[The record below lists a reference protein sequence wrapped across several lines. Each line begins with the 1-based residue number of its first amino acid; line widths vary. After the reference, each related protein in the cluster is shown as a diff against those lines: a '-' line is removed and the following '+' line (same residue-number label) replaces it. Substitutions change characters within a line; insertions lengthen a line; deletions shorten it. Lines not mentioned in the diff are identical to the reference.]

1 MQYNFPSHWQ
11 VPALQRFMRARA
23 QLQQQTG
30 VQITSSTIYTSTLHI
45 ARLSLPNGDVA
56 DNEPRTTAQT
66 SAGSNPAGVADP
78 SGPFGNSEPH
88 EVSNLN
94 SHQTAGAPGT
104 GLLNTYGSL
113 ML

>member
-1 MQYNFPSHWQ
+1 M
-11 VPALQRFMRARA
+11 
-23 QLQQQTG
+23 
-30 VQITSSTIYTSTLHI
+30 
-45 ARLSLPNGDVA
+45 PNGDVA
-56 DNEPRTTAQT
+56 DNEPRATAQT
-66 SAGSNPAGVADP
+66 SAGSNPAGVPDP
-78 SGPFGNSEPH
+78 SGPFGVNSEPR